1 MNAKVFSRSRIVS
14 SKDVKKD
21 GLWKYIQTAQQKKP
35 QNFKKKIDMGATPYL
50 QSVVEEVPIGTRFE
64 DLKDFKNGQ

>member
-1 MNAKVFSRSRIVS
+1 MLMFFPDLELSAVKMS
-14 SKDVKKD
+14 KKD

-50 QSVVEEVPIGTRFE
+50 QSVVEEVPTGTRFE
-64 DLKDFKNGQ
+64 DLKDLKNGQ

>member
-1 MNAKVFSRSRIVS
+1 MNANVFSRSRIVS

-21 GLWKYIQTAQQKKP
+21 GLWKYIQTDQQKKP

-50 QSVVEEVPIGTRFE
+50 QSVVEEVPTGTRFE
-64 DLKDFKNGQ
+64 DLKDLKNGQ

>member
-14 SKDVKKD
+14 SKDAKKD

-64 DLKDFKNGQ
+64 DLKDLKNGQ